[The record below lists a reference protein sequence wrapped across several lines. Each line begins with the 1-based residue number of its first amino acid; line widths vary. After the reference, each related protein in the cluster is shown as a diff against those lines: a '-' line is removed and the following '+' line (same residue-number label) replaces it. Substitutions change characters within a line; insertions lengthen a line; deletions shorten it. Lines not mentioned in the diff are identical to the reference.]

1 MENTSTPTHCPY
13 CALQCGMNITPLPQ
27 GGVEVTERPDFPV
40 NRGALCGKG
49 RTAAQVL
56 SPALRLTAPL
66 VREGGRLVEASWPRA
81 LDLIA
86 ERLGATRE
94 RYGPDALGVFG
105 GGGLTNEKA
114 YALGKFARV
123 VLGTSQIDY
132 NGRFCM
138 SSAAAAGTKAF
149 GLDRGLPF
157 PLEDI
162 PKTGCVILVGSNLAE
177 TMPPSLRFFTELREN
192 GGTLI
197 VVDPRRTRTAEQ
209 ADLHLAPRPGTD
221 LALALGLLHLVVAE
235 GRTDEEYIRER
246 TTGWEEA
253 RAAAM
258 AHWPEHVERIT
269 GVSVP
274 ELREAVRLFCA
285 PETAMV
291 LTARGPEQQSK
302 GTDTVGAWIN
312 LCLATG
318 RAGRPLSGY
327 GCLTGQGNGQGGREH
342 GQKAD
347 QLPGYRKLDDPAA
360 RAHVAGVW
368 GVDPDAL
375 PGPGRSAY
383 ELLDALGTDVR
394 ALLLMGSNPV
404 VSAPRAAHVEQRLRS
419 LDFLAVADVVLSE
432 TAELADVV
440 LPVTQW
446 AEETGT
452 TTSLEGRVLL
462 RRQAVTPPPGVHSD
476 LYVLHELADR
486 LGVEKGFPTDPE
498 EVFEELRRASA
509 GGPADYS
516 GITYRRLAEEN
527 GVFWPCPEDS
537 TGAGATADG
546 GAAAPDGAADTAEG
560 AGTAGAEGRF
570 PGGTEPGT
578 PVAVAGGPEGVSEG
592 AGAGTAQ
599 HASAAGT
606 AGADGRTTADAG
618 GGMAAG
624 ADGSV
629 AGAGGSLAVDGEDAA
644 LDVLPDDPASEAV
657 PGLTP
662 LAPPA
667 PLPGHP
673 TTGTEAA
680 SEARLV
686 RTVPRV
692 VGGHPGT
699 PRLFLDRFATPD
711 GRARFVPVFH
721 RATAEEPDSE
731 YPLLLTTGRVVSQY
745 QSGAQ
750 TRRVAELNAAA
761 PGPFVELHPRLAARL
776 GAADGDP
783 VAVVSRRGRAVA
795 PARITPAIRPDTVF
809 MPFHWP
815 GEGRANTL
823 TNPALDPTSRMPEF
837 KSCAVRVEVL
847 GPGE

>member
-1 MENTSTPTHCPY
+1 MENASTPTHCPY
-13 CALQCGMNITPLPQ
+13 CALQCGMNVTPLPQ
-27 GGVEVTERPDFPV
+27 GGAEVTGRADFPV

-49 RTAAQVL
+49 RTAAEVL
-56 SPALRLTAPL
+56 SPAVRLTSPL
-66 VREGGRLVEASWPRA
+66 VRSGGRLVEAGWPEA
-81 LDLIA
+81 LDRIA
-86 ERLGATRE
+86 ERLGTTRA

-123 VLGTSQIDY
+123 ALGTSQIDY

-162 PKTGCVILVGSNLAE
+162 PRTGCVILVGSNLAE

-235 GRTDEEYIRER
+235 GRTDEAYIAGR
-246 TTGWEEA
+246 TSGWEEA
-253 RAAAM
+253 RAVAM
-258 AHWPEHVERIT
+258 AHWPEYVERIT

-274 ELREAVRLFCA
+274 LLREAVRLFCE
-285 PETAMV
+285 PEAAMV

-360 RAHVAGVW
+360 RRHVAGVW
-368 GVDPDAL
+368 GVDPDTL

-383 ELLDALGTDVR
+383 ELLDALGTDIR

-404 VSAPRAAHVEQRLRS
+404 VSAPRAAHVEERLRS

-462 RRQAVTPPPGVHSD
+462 RRRAVPPPPGVHSD
-476 LYVLHELADR
+476 LYVLHELAAR

-498 EVFEELRRASA
+498 QVFEELRHASA

-516 GITYRRLAEEN
+516 GITYRRLAAEN
-527 GVFWPCPEDS
+527 GLFWPCPDNVP
-537 TGAGATADG
+537 GVAATA
-546 GAAAPDGAADTAEG
+546 
-560 AGTAGAEGRF
+560 
-570 PGGTEPGT
+570 
-578 PVAVAGGPEGVSEG
+578 
-592 AGAGTAQ
+592 
-599 HASAAGT
+599 T
-606 AGADGRTTADAG
+606 AGADGQEEAAGAMASGAAGTVPGAAGPEGATAGPASGAGGLTRAGAVPVTADPEAVTADAG
-618 GGMAAG
+618 TAG
-624 ADGSV
+624 VEGLP
-629 AGAGGSLAVDGEDAA
+629 GWAGGASGPVGGGGTGGET
-644 LDVLPDDPASEAV
+644 V
-657 PGLTP
+657 PGGP
-662 LAPPA
+662 
-667 PLPGHP
+667 
-673 TTGTEAA
+673 
-680 SEARLV
+680 V
-686 RTVPRV
+686 
-692 VGGHPGT
+692 HPGT
-699 PRLFLDRFATPD
+699 PRLFLDRFATAD
-711 GRARFVPVFH
+711 GRARFVAVAH
-721 RATAEEPDSE
+721 RGTAEEPDAE

-776 GAADGDP
+776 GAAEGDP
-783 VAVVSRRGRAVA
+783 LAVISRRGRAVA
-795 PARITPAIRPDTVF
+795 PARITSAIRPDTVF

-815 GEGRANTL
+815 GEGRANNL

-847 GPGE
+847 GPQV

>member
-1 MENTSTPTHCPY
+1 MQNSATPTHCPY
-13 CALQCGMNITPLPQ
+13 CALQCGMNLTPQ
-27 GGVEVTERPDFPV
+27 QDGGVAVVERPDFPV

-49 RTAAQVL
+49 RTAAAVL
-56 SPALRLTAPL
+56 APGVRLTSPL
-66 VREGGRLVEASWPRA
+66 VRSGGTLVPATWDEA
-81 LDLIA
+81 LDRVAKGLH
-86 ERLGATRE
+86 RTRTE
-94 RYGPDALGVFG
+94 HGPDACGVFG

-114 YALGKFARV
+114 YGLGKFARI

-138 SSAAAAGTKAF
+138 SSAAAAGMKAF

-162 PKTGCVILVGSNLAE
+162 PRTGCVILVGSNPAE
-177 TMPPSLRFFTELREN
+177 TMPPSLRYFTELREN

-235 GRTDEEYIRER
+235 GRVDEEYVQER
-246 TTGWEEA
+246 TAGWEDA

-258 AHWPEHVERIT
+258 AHWPEYVERIT
-269 GVSVP
+269 GVPVP
-274 ELREAVRLFCA
+274 QLREAVRMFCE
-285 PETAMV
+285 PEHAMV

-347 QLPGYRKLDDPAA
+347 QLPGYRKLDDPVA
-360 RAHVAGVW
+360 RRHVAEVW
-368 GVDPDAL
+368 GVDPDSL

-383 ELLDALGTDVR
+383 ELLDALGTDIKS
-394 ALLLMGSNPV
+394 LLLMGSNPV
-404 VSAPRAAHVEQRLRS
+404 VSAPRAAHIEERIKS
-419 LDFLAVADVVLSE
+419 LDFLAVCDVVLSE

-452 TTSLEGRVLL
+452 TTNLEGRVLL
-462 RRQAVTPPPGVHSD
+462 RRRAVTPPEGVRSD
-476 LYVLHELADR
+476 LEIMHELAAR
-486 LGVEKGFPTDPE
+486 LGGERALEKGFPTDAE

-527 GVFWPCPEDS
+527 GVFWPCP
-537 TGAGATADG
+537 AAT
-546 GAAAPDGAADTAEG
+546 GAAD
-560 AGTAGAEGRF
+560 
-570 PGGTEPGT
+570 
-578 PVAVAGGPEGVSEG
+578 
-592 AGAGTAQ
+592 
-599 HASAAGT
+599 
-606 AGADGRTTADAG
+606 DAG
-618 GGMAAG
+618 
-624 ADGSV
+624 DS
-629 AGAGGSLAVDGEDAA
+629 EDAS
-644 LDVLPDDPASEAV
+644 LDAGPDDPAQDHDADA
-657 PGLTP
+657 
-662 LAPPA
+662 AP
-667 PLPGHP
+667 
-673 TTGTEAA
+673 
-680 SEARLV
+680 
-686 RTVPRV
+686 
-692 VGGHPGT
+692 HPGT

-711 GRARFVPVFH
+711 GRARFAPVSH
-721 RATAEEPDSE
+721 RAAAEEPDDE
-731 YPLLLTTGRVVSQY
+731 YPVLLTTGRVVAQY

-750 TRRVAELNAAA
+750 TRRVDELNSAA

-783 VAVVSRRGRAVA
+783 LAVISRRGRAVA
-795 PARITPAIRPDTVF
+795 PARITTAIRPDTVF

-837 KSCAVRVEVL
+837 KTCAVRVE
-847 GPGE
+847 PAES

>member
-1 MENTSTPTHCPY
+1 MQTTSTPTHCPY
-13 CALQCGMNITPLPQ
+13 CALQCGMNLNPTPE
-27 GGVEVTERPDFPV
+27 GGVEVAERADFPV

-49 RTAAQVL
+49 RTAPEVL
-56 SPALRLTAPL
+56 SSRVRLTSPL
-66 VREGGRLVEASWPRA
+66 VRSGGELRPATWEEA
-81 LDLIA
+81 LDRIA
-86 ERLGATRE
+86 GAFSRARAE
-94 RYGPDALGVFG
+94 HGPDALGVFG

-114 YALGKFARV
+114 YTLGKFARV

-177 TMPPSLRFFTELREN
+177 TMPPALRYLTELKEN

-235 GRTDEEYIRER
+235 GRTDEAYIRER
-246 TTGWEEA
+246 TSGWEEA

-258 AHWPEHVERIT
+258 AHWPEYVERIT

-274 ELREAVRLFCA
+274 QLREAVRLFCA
-285 PETAMV
+285 PENAMV

-302 GTDTVGAWIN
+302 GTDTVSAWIN

-347 QLPGYRKLDDPAA
+347 QLPGYRKLTDPAA
-360 RAHVAGVW
+360 RRHVAEVW
-368 GVDPDAL
+368 GVDPDSL

-383 ELLDALGTDVR
+383 ELLDALGTDIR
-394 ALLLMGSNPV
+394 TLLLMGSNPV
-404 VSAPRAAHVEQRLRS
+404 VSAPRAAHIEDRLRS
-419 LDFLAVADVVLSE
+419 LDFLAVCDVVLSE

-452 TTSLEGRVLL
+452 TTNLEGRVLL
-462 RRQAVTPPPGVHSD
+462 RRRALTPPPGVRSD
-476 LYVLHELADR
+476 LEVMHELAAR

-527 GVFWPCPEDS
+527 GVFWPCPV
-537 TGAGATADG
+537 
-546 GAAAPDGAADTAEG
+546 PAADSQE
-560 AGTAGAEGRF
+560 
-570 PGGTEPGT
+570 
-578 PVAVAGGPEGVSEG
+578 
-592 AGAGTAQ
+592 
-599 HASAAGT
+599 
-606 AGADGRTTADAG
+606 
-618 GGMAAG
+618 
-624 ADGSV
+624 
-629 AGAGGSLAVDGEDAA
+629 GEDAS
-644 LDVLPDDPASEAV
+644 LDVLPDDPADPSGERA
-657 PGLTP
+657 PG
-662 LAPPA
+662 
-667 PLPGHP
+667 
-673 TTGTEAA
+673 
-680 SEARLV
+680 V
-686 RTVPRV
+686 
-692 VGGHPGT
+692 HPGT
-699 PRLFLDRFATPD
+699 PRLFLDRFATED
-711 GRARFVPVFH
+711 GRARFAAVSY
-721 RATAEEPDSE
+721 RAVAEEPDDA
-731 YPLLLTTGRVVSQY
+731 YPVLLTTGRVVAQY

-761 PGPFVELHPRLAARL
+761 PGPFVEMHPRLAERL
-776 GAADGDP
+776 GAAEGDA

-795 PARITPAIRPDTVF
+795 PARISRAIRPDTVF

-837 KSCAVRVEVL
+837 KVCAVRLERL
-847 GPGE
+847 GQGSAE

>member
-1 MENTSTPTHCPY
+1 MQNSATPTHCPY
-13 CALQCGMNITPLPQ
+13 CALQCGMNLTPVPD
-27 GGVEVTERPDFPV
+27 GGVEVTERADFPV

-49 RTAAQVL
+49 RTAHQVL
-56 SPALRLTAPL
+56 SSRVRLTSPL
-66 VREGGRLVEASWPRA
+66 VRSEGKLTPATWEEA
-81 LDLIA
+81 LDRIA
-86 ERLGATRE
+86 GELRRTRAE
-94 RYGPDALGVFG
+94 HGPDACGVFG

-114 YALGKFARV
+114 YTLGKFARV

-132 NGRFCM
+132 NGRFGM
-138 SSAAAAGTKAF
+138 SSAAAGGIKAF
-149 GLDRGLPF
+149 GLDRGLPV

-162 PKTGCVILVGSNLAE
+162 PKTGCVILVGSNPAE
-177 TMPPSLRFFTELREN
+177 TMPPSMRFFNELREN

-197 VVDPRRTRTAEQ
+197 VIDPRRTKTAEQ
-209 ADLHLAPRPGTD
+209 ADLHLMPRPGTD

-235 GRTDEEYIRER
+235 GRVDEAYVDER
-246 TTGWEEA
+246 TAGWEEA

-258 AHWPEHVERIT
+258 AHWPEYVERIT
-269 GVSVP
+269 GVPVP
-274 ELREAVRLFCA
+274 QLRETVRMFCE
-285 PETAMV
+285 PEAAMV

-318 RAGRPLSGY
+318 RAGKPFSGY

-360 RAHVAGVW
+360 RRHVAEVW
-368 GVDPDAL
+368 GVEPDSL

-383 ELLDALGTDVR
+383 ELLDALGVDIR
-394 ALLLMGSNPV
+394 SLLLMGSNPV
-404 VSAPRAAHVEQRLRS
+404 VSAPRAAHIEERIKS
-419 LDFLAVADVVLSE
+419 LDFLAVCDVVLSE
-432 TAELADVV
+432 TAALADVV

-452 TTSLEGRVLL
+452 TTNLEGRVLL
-462 RRQAVTPPPGVHSD
+462 RRQAITPPEGVRSD
-476 LYVLHELADR
+476 LEVMHELADR

-527 GVFWPCPEDS
+527 GVFWPCP
-537 TGAGATADG
+537 
-546 GAAAPDGAADTAEG
+546 AAD
-560 AGTAGAEGRF
+560 
-570 PGGTEPGT
+570 
-578 PVAVAGGPEGVSEG
+578 
-592 AGAGTAQ
+592 
-599 HASAAGT
+599 
-606 AGADGRTTADAG
+606 AD
-618 GGMAAG
+618 
-624 ADGSV
+624 
-629 AGAGGSLAVDGEDAA
+629 
-644 LDVLPDDPASEAV
+644 
-657 PGLTP
+657 
-662 LAPPA
+662 
-667 PLPGHP
+667 
-673 TTGTEAA
+673 TEA
-680 SEARLV
+680 
-686 RTVPRV
+686 
-692 VGGHPGT
+692 GHPGT

-711 GRARFVPVFH
+711 GRARFVPVSH
-721 RATAEEPDSE
+721 RASAEEPDEE
-731 YPLLLTTGRVVSQY
+731 YPVLLTTGRVVAQY

-750 TRRVAELNAAA
+750 TRRVDELNAAA

-776 GAADGDP
+776 GAAEGDP

-795 PARITPAIRPDTVF
+795 PARITTGIRPDTVF

-837 KSCAVRVEVL
+837 KACAVRLETVK
-847 GPGE
+847 P

>member
-1 MENTSTPTHCPY
+1 MSHAPAPAPAPALVPTHCPY
-13 CALQCGMNITPLPQ
+13 CSLQCGMNLRGSGET
-27 GGVEVTERPDFPV
+27 VEVVERDDFPV

-49 RTAAQVL
+49 RTAPAVL
-56 SPALRLTAPL
+56 SSRVRLTGPL
-66 VREGGRLVEASWPRA
+66 VRRPATGRLEPATWEEALRVTADGLRRTRA
-81 LDLIA
+81 
-86 ERLGATRE
+86 RHGA
-94 RYGPDALGVFG
+94 DAVGVFG

-138 SSAAAAGTKAF
+138 SSAAAAHNKAF

-162 PKTGCVILVGSNLAE
+162 PRTGCVVLVGSNLAE
-177 TMPPSLRFFTELREN
+177 TMPPALRYLTELKAN
-192 GGTLI
+192 GGRLI

-221 LALALGLLHLVVAE
+221 LALALGLLHLVVAQ
-235 GRTDEEYIRER
+235 GRTDEEFIRER
-246 TTGWEEA
+246 TTGWEDA

-258 AHWPEHVERIT
+258 AHWPELVERIT
-269 GVSVP
+269 GVGVP
-274 ELREAVRLFCA
+274 QLRSAVALFCDA
-285 PETAMV
+285 PNAMV

-312 LCLATG
+312 LALATG
-318 RAGRPLSGY
+318 NAGRPLAGY

-368 GVDPDAL
+368 GVDPDSL

-383 ELLDALGTDVR
+383 ELLDALGRDVR

-404 VSAPRAAHVEQRLRS
+404 VSAPRAAHVEERIRS

-452 TTSLEGRVLL
+452 TTNLEGRVLL
-462 RRQAVTPPPGVHSD
+462 RRRALTPPPGVRSD
-476 LYVLHELADR
+476 LEVMHGLAGL
-486 LGVEKGFPTDPE
+486 LGHEKGFPTDPE
-498 EVFEELRRASA
+498 EVFGELRRASS
-509 GGPADYS
+509 GGPADYA
-516 GITYRRLAEEN
+516 GISYRRLEEEQ
-527 GVFWPCPEDS
+527 GVFWPCPE
-537 TGAGATADG
+537 ADG
-546 GAAAPDGAADTAEG
+546 PGRGTVGPADGPARHTAGTVDGPDAPAGPGRRSVEVGGRPDGPAERPRG
-560 AGTAGAEGRF
+560 HTGEPDLPAGN
-570 PGGTEPGT
+570 P
-578 PVAVAGGPEGVSEG
+578 
-592 AGAGTAQ
+592 
-599 HASAAGT
+599 
-606 AGADGRTTADAG
+606 
-618 GGMAAG
+618 
-624 ADGSV
+624 
-629 AGAGGSLAVDGEDAA
+629 
-644 LDVLPDDPASEAV
+644 
-657 PGLTP
+657 
-662 LAPPA
+662 
-667 PLPGHP
+667 
-673 TTGTEAA
+673 
-680 SEARLV
+680 
-686 RTVPRV
+686 
-692 VGGHPGT
+692 HPGT

-711 GRARFVPVFH
+711 GRARFVPVVH
-721 RATAEEPDSE
+721 REAAEQTDAE
-731 YPLLLTTGRVVSQY
+731 YPVVLTTGRVVAQY

-750 TRRVAELNAAA
+750 TRRVDELNAAA
-761 PGPFVELHPRLAARL
+761 PGPFVELHPQLAARV
-776 GAADGDP
+776 GVADGEP

-795 PARITPAIRPDTVF
+795 PARVSEAIRPDTVF

-815 GEGRANTL
+815 GAGRANTL

-837 KSCAVRVEVL
+837 KVCAVRLERAA
-847 GPGE
+847 G

>member
-1 MENTSTPTHCPY
+1 MQSTVTPTHCPY
-13 CALQCGMNITPLPQ
+13 CALQCGMNLTPAPD
-27 GGVEVTERPDFPV
+27 GTVEVSERTDFPV

-49 RTAAQVL
+49 RTSAAVL
-56 SPALRLTAPL
+56 ASNVRLTSPL
-66 VREGGRLVEASWPRA
+66 VRDEGGTLVPASWDEA
-81 LDLIA
+81 LDRISAGLGRTRA
-86 ERLGATRE
+86 EH
-94 RYGPDALGVFG
+94 GPDAVGVFG

-114 YALGKFARV
+114 YTLGKFARV

-138 SSAAAAGTKAF
+138 SSAAAAGIKAF

-162 PKTGCVILVGSNLAE
+162 PKSGCVILVGSNLAE

-197 VVDPRRTRTAEQ
+197 VIDPRRTKTAEQ

-221 LALALGLLHLVVAE
+221 LALALGLLHLVIAE
-235 GRTDEEYIRER
+235 GRVDEEYVRER
-246 TTGWEEA
+246 TAGWEDA

-258 AHWPEHVERIT
+258 AHWPEYVERIT

-274 ELREAVRLFCA
+274 QLRETVRLFCE
-285 PETAMV
+285 PESAMV

-368 GVDPDAL
+368 GVDPDSL

-383 ELLDALGTDVR
+383 ELLDALGTDIR
-394 ALLLMGSNPV
+394 SLLLMASNPV
-404 VSAPRAAHVEQRLRS
+404 VSAPRAAHIEERIRS
-419 LDFLAVADVVLSE
+419 LDFLAVCDVVLSE
-432 TAELADVV
+432 TAALADVV

-452 TTSLEGRVLL
+452 TTNLEGRVLL
-462 RRQAVTPPPGVHSD
+462 RRRAITPPEGIRSD
-476 LYVLHELADR
+476 LEVLHELAVR

-509 GGPADYS
+509 GGAADYS
-516 GITYRRLAEEN
+516 GITYRRLVEEN
-527 GVFWPCPEDS
+527 GVFWPCP
-537 TGAGATADG
+537 
-546 GAAAPDGAADTAEG
+546 AEG
-560 AGTAGAEGRF
+560 ETA
-570 PGGTEPGT
+570 
-578 PVAVAGGPEGVSEG
+578 GVSEE
-592 AGAGTAQ
+592 AP
-599 HASAAGT
+599 S
-606 AGADGRTTADAG
+606 
-618 GGMAAG
+618 
-624 ADGSV
+624 
-629 AGAGGSLAVDGEDAA
+629 DGE
-644 LDVLPDDPASEAV
+644 
-657 PGLTP
+657 
-662 LAPPA
+662 APSA
-667 PLPGHP
+667 
-673 TTGTEAA
+673 
-680 SEARLV
+680 
-686 RTVPRV
+686 
-692 VGGHPGT
+692 HPGT

-711 GRARFVPVFH
+711 GRARFVPVSH
-721 RATAEEPDSE
+721 RAIAEEPDDE
-731 YPLLLTTGRVVSQY
+731 YPVLLTTGRVVAQY

-750 TRRVAELNAAA
+750 TRRVAELNSAA

-776 GAADGDP
+776 GAAEGDP

-795 PARITPAIRPDTVF
+795 PARITNAIRPDTVF

-837 KSCAVRVEVL
+837 KACAVRLEAVR
-847 GPGE
+847 P

>member
-1 MENTSTPTHCPY
+1 MRDTVTPTHCPY
-13 CALQCGMNITPLPQ
+13 CALQCGMNLTPAPD
-27 GGVEVTERPDFPV
+27 GTAVEVTERADFPV

-49 RTAAQVL
+49 RTAAAVL
-56 SPALRLTAPL
+56 SPGVRLTSPL
-66 VREGGRLVEASWPRA
+66 VRSAGGALVPASWEEALERVAGELGRTRA
-81 LDLIA
+81 
-86 ERLGATRE
+86 ESGA
-94 RYGPDALGVFG
+94 DAVGVFG

-114 YALGKFARV
+114 YSLGKFARV

-138 SSAAAAGTKAF
+138 SSAAAAGNTAF

-162 PKTGCVILVGSNLAE
+162 PRTGCVILVGSNPAE
-177 TMPPSLRFFTELREN
+177 TMPPSLRYFTELREN

-197 VVDPRRTRTAEQ
+197 VVDPRRTKTADH

-235 GRTDEEYIRER
+235 GRTDEAYVRER
-246 TTGWEEA
+246 TAGWEET

-258 AHWPEHVERIT
+258 AHWPEYVERIT

-274 ELREAVRLFCA
+274 ELREAVRLFCE
-285 PETAMV
+285 PEAAMV

-347 QLPGYRKLDDPAA
+347 QLPGYRKLTDPAA

-368 GVDPDAL
+368 GVDPDSL

-383 ELLDALGTDVR
+383 ELLDALGTDIR
-394 ALLLMGSNPV
+394 SLLLMGSNPV
-404 VSAPRAAHVEQRLRS
+404 VSAPRAAHVEERIRS
-419 LDFLAVADVVLSE
+419 LDFLAVCDVVLSE
-432 TAELADVV
+432 TAALADVV

-462 RRQAVTPPPGVHSD
+462 RRRAISPPEGVRSD
-476 LYVLHELADR
+476 LEVLHELAAR
-486 LGVEKGFPTDPE
+486 LGGGRNLEKGFPTDPE

-527 GVFWPCPEDS
+527 GVFWPCP
-537 TGAGATADG
+537 ADG
-546 GAAAPDGAADTAEG
+546 E
-560 AGTAGAEGRF
+560 
-570 PGGTEPGT
+570 PGG
-578 PVAVAGGPEGVSEG
+578 
-592 AGAGTAQ
+592 
-599 HASAAGT
+599 
-606 AGADGRTTADAG
+606 
-618 GGMAAG
+618 
-624 ADGSV
+624 
-629 AGAGGSLAVDGEDAA
+629 
-644 LDVLPDDPASEAV
+644 DV
-657 PGLTP
+657 
-662 LAPPA
+662 
-667 PLPGHP
+667 
-673 TTGTEAA
+673 
-680 SEARLV
+680 
-686 RTVPRV
+686 
-692 VGGHPGT
+692 HPGT
-699 PRLFLDRFATPD
+699 PRLFLDRFATGD
-711 GRARFVPVFH
+711 GRARFAPVSH
-721 RATAEEPDSE
+721 RAAAEEPDDE
-731 YPLLLTTGRVVSQY
+731 YPVLLTTGRVVAQY

-750 TRRVAELNAAA
+750 TRRVDELNAAA
-761 PGPFVELHPRLAARL
+761 PGPFVELHPRLAERL
-776 GAADGDP
+776 GAAEGDP

-795 PARITPAIRPDTVF
+795 PARITTAIRPDTVF
-809 MPFHWP
+809 MPFHWA

-837 KSCAVRVEVL
+837 KACAVRLEAVRR
-847 GPGE
+847 

>member
-1 MENTSTPTHCPY
+1 MQNSATPSATPTHCPY
-13 CALQCGMNITPLPQ
+13 CALQCGMNLTPAPDST
-27 GGVEVTERPDFPV
+27 VEVSERADFPV

-49 RTAAQVL
+49 RTAPAVL
-56 SPALRLTAPL
+56 RTDVRLTSPL
-66 VREGGRLVEASWPRA
+66 VRSGGTLVPATWEEA
-81 LDLIA
+81 LDRVAGELRRTRA
-86 ERLGATRE
+86 EH
-94 RYGPDALGVFG
+94 GPDAVGVFG

-114 YALGKFARV
+114 YTLGKFARV

-177 TMPPSLRFFTELREN
+177 TMPPALRFFTELRAN

-197 VVDPRRTRTAEQ
+197 VVDPRRTKTAEQ

-235 GRTDEEYIRER
+235 GRVDEAYVRER
-246 TTGWEEA
+246 TAGWEEA

-258 AHWPEHVERIT
+258 AHWPEYVERIT

-274 ELREAVRLFCA
+274 QLREAVRLFCE
-285 PETAMV
+285 PEAAMV

-360 RAHVAGVW
+360 RRHVAEVW
-368 GVDPDAL
+368 GVDPDSL

-383 ELLDALGTDVR
+383 ELLDALGTDIR
-394 ALLLMGSNPV
+394 SLLLMGSNPV
-404 VSAPRAAHVEQRLRS
+404 VSAPRAAHVEERIRS
-419 LDFLAVADVVLSE
+419 LDFLAVCDVVLSE
-432 TAELADVV
+432 TAALADVV

-462 RRQAVTPPPGVHSD
+462 RRRAISPPDGVRSD
-476 LYVLHELADR
+476 LEVMHELAAR

-509 GGPADYS
+509 GGLADYS

-527 GVFWPCPEDS
+527 GVFWPCPAGPDSSPDPLGED
-537 TGAGATADG
+537 
-546 GAAAPDGAADTAEG
+546 GAAAA
-560 AGTAGAEGRF
+560 
-570 PGGTEPGT
+570 
-578 PVAVAGGPEGVSEG
+578 
-592 AGAGTAQ
+592 
-599 HASAAGT
+599 
-606 AGADGRTTADAG
+606 
-618 GGMAAG
+618 
-624 ADGSV
+624 
-629 AGAGGSLAVDGEDAA
+629 
-644 LDVLPDDPASEAV
+644 
-657 PGLTP
+657 
-662 LAPPA
+662 
-667 PLPGHP
+667 
-673 TTGTEAA
+673 
-680 SEARLV
+680 
-686 RTVPRV
+686 
-692 VGGHPGT
+692 HPGT
-699 PRLFLDRFATPD
+699 SRLFLDRFAHAD
-711 GRARFVPVFH
+711 GRARFVPVTH
-721 RATAEEPDSE
+721 RPAAEEPDDE
-731 YPLLLTTGRVVSQY
+731 YPVLLTTGRVVAQY

-750 TRRVAELNAAA
+750 TRRVDELNAAA

-776 GAADGDP
+776 GAAEGDP

-795 PARITPAIRPDTVF
+795 PARITTGIRPDTVF

-837 KSCAVRVEVL
+837 KVCAVRVEAVR
-847 GPGE
+847 PVQPVQPVS

>member
-1 MENTSTPTHCPY
+1 MEPIASTPTHCPY
-13 CALQCGMNITPLPQ
+13 CALQCGMNVTLLPQ
-27 GGVEVTERPDFPV
+27 GGVEVTERTDFPV

-49 RTAAQVL
+49 RTAAEVL
-56 SPALRLTAPL
+56 SPAVRLTSPL
-66 VREGGRLVEASWPRA
+66 VRSGGRLVEAGWAEA
-81 LDLIA
+81 LDRIA
-86 ERLGATRE
+86 ERLGSVRRE
-94 RYGPDALGVFG
+94 YGADALGVFG

-114 YALGKFARV
+114 YTLGKFARV
-123 VLGTSQIDY
+123 ALGTSQIDY

-246 TTGWEEA
+246 TTGWEQA

-258 AHWPEHVERIT
+258 AHWPEQVERIT

-274 ELREAVRLFCA
+274 QLREAVRLFCE
-285 PETAMV
+285 PESAMV

-347 QLPGYRKLDDPAA
+347 QLPGYRKLDDPQA

-383 ELLDALGTDVR
+383 ELLDALGTDIR

-404 VSAPRAAHVEQRLRS
+404 VSAPRAAHVEERLKS
-419 LDFLAVADVVLSE
+419 LDFLAVCDVVLSE

-462 RRQAVTPPPGVHSD
+462 RRQAVTPPPGVRSD
-476 LYVLHELADR
+476 LYVLHQLAAR

-516 GITYRRLAEEN
+516 GITYGRLAEEN
-527 GVFWPCPEDS
+527 GVFWPCPQPAED
-537 TGAGATADG
+537 T
-546 GAAAPDGAADTAEG
+546 PAE
-560 AGTAGAEGRF
+560 A
-570 PGGTEPGT
+570 
-578 PVAVAGGPEGVSEG
+578 
-592 AGAGTAQ
+592 
-599 HASAAGT
+599 
-606 AGADGRTTADAG
+606 
-618 GGMAAG
+618 
-624 ADGSV
+624 
-629 AGAGGSLAVDGEDAA
+629 
-644 LDVLPDDPASEAV
+644 
-657 PGLTP
+657 
-662 LAPPA
+662 
-667 PLPGHP
+667 
-673 TTGTEAA
+673 
-680 SEARLV
+680 
-686 RTVPRV
+686 
-692 VGGHPGT
+692 HPGT
-699 PRLFLDRFATPD
+699 PRLFLDRFATED
-711 GRARFVPVFH
+711 GRARFVAVAH
-721 RATAEEPDSE
+721 RATAEEPDADF
-731 YPLLLTTGRVVSQY
+731 PLLLTTGRVVSQY

-761 PGPFVELHPRLAARL
+761 PGPFVELHPRLAARI
-776 GAADGDP
+776 GATEGDP
-783 VAVVSRRGRAVA
+783 VTVTSRRGRATA
-795 PARITPAIRPDTVF
+795 PARITSAIRPDTVF

-837 KSCAVRVEVL
+837 KSCAVRVEVV
-847 GPGE
+847 GPRQ